1 MKKIFAAAALAT
13 TLMTAGAAHAA
24 KDEPMLP
31 VEFEVTT
38 DSQPALDND
47 GNVVLDEDG
56 SPQFSETHSFSPKM
70 HTAQVCVADE
80 AGEKFTVD
88 INYLLTAS
96 AADMGVD
103 LEGLDKPGEKLDKAV
118 ALIGTKMTPEK
129 IEKAAAFIQEAF
141 DLSIGKHKAEEV
153 SGESSSQ
160 HMVEDLEKIFTDVI
174 EGKRLNADKP
184 SFEEE
189 TGITIGVVGVSPTG
203 MQKGCKP

>member
-13 TLMTAGAAHAA
+13 TLMAGAAHAGQ
-24 KDEPMLP
+24 KEPMLP

-47 GNVVLDEDG
+47 GNVVLDQDG
-56 SPQFSETHSFSPKM
+56 SPQFTETHSFSPKM
-70 HTAQVCVADE
+70 HKTQVCVANE

-103 LEGLDKPGEKLDKAV
+103 VEGIDAPGEKLNKAV
-118 ALIGTKMTPEK
+118 ETIGAKMTPEN
-129 IEKAAAFIQEAF
+129 IDKAAAFIQEAF
-141 DLSIGKHKAEEV
+141 ALSIGKHKAEEV
-153 SGESSSQ
+153 SGQSSAQ
-160 HMVEDLEKIFTDVI
+160 HMVEDVEKIFTAVA
-174 EGKRLNADKP
+174 EGKRLDPNKP

-189 TGITIGVVGVSPTG
+189 TGITIGAVGISPAG
-203 MQKGCKP
+203 MQKGCNP